1 MTFKFCDLVFMTG
14 LLPRHGNVQRGRA
27 PEHVRPLM
35 ECSQEGELGATTL
48 VLCDAENEGTRNRSV
63 AACPLWVKSRHFVVQ
78 SFVHFTL
85 ESGTS
90 DAMIG
95 PGAHSQINLECGW
108 FNVRFNP
115 ESRLSSC

>member
-1 MTFKFCDLVFMTG
+1 MQYLKSSTLRDGTTSEKRHTTDL
-14 LLPRHGNVQRGRA
+14 A
-27 PEHVRPLM
+27 EEVR
-35 ECSQEGELGATTL
+35 
-48 VLCDAENEGTRNRSV
+48 
-63 AACPLWVKSRHFVVQ
+63 CPLWVKSRHFVVQ
-78 SFVHFTL
+78 SFVRFTL

-108 FNVRFNP
+108 FNVRFNR